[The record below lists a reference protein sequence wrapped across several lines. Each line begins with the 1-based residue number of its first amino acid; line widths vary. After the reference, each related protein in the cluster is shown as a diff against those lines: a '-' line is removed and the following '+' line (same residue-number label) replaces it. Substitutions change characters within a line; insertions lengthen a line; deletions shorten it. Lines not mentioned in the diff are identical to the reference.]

1 MTTLLLAL
9 IYLAFISLGL
19 PDSLLG
25 AVWPTLQPEFG
36 VPLSYAG
43 LVSAI
48 ICCGTVISSFMS
60 DRLTRRFGAGKV
72 TACSVGATAL
82 ALWGFSMS
90 HHFLTLCLWAIPYG
104 LGAGGVDAALN
115 NYVALHYS
123 SRHMSWLHCMWGIGT
138 AVGATVL
145 GRVLTAT
152 GEWNTGYRY
161 VAWFQVFVTLVLLLS
176 LPLWKHR
183 ETEGKDAGRALTFR
197 EVLTIPGA
205 KEVMLMFFCYC
216 TVEQT
221 AILWGSSYLVAH
233 GITTDTAATLASLF
247 CIGITVGRGVN
258 GFLTLRFDDDTLIR
272 AGCVMIAAGIAAMGL
287 PLPLLCHMAGLVM
300 VGLGCAPIYP
310 CIIHSTPAHFGEENS
325 QAIIGMQMGS
335 AYIGTLVMPP
345 LFGLI
350 AGRTSSKLLPAYLLL
365 ALLVTVILHRRMMRK
380 TAK

>member
-25 AVWPTLQPEFG
+25 AVWPTVHLEFG

-72 TACSVGATAL
+72 TTFSVASTAL

-90 HHFLTLCLWAIPYG
+90 HHFWALCLCAVPYG

-123 SRHMSWLHCMWGIGT
+123 SRHMSWLHCMWGVGT

-161 VAWFQVFVTLVLLLS
+161 VAWFQIFVTVVLLLS

-183 ETEGKDAGRALTFR
+183 AAEGKDAGRALTFR

-233 GITTDTAATLASLF
+233 GVNTDTAATLASLF

-272 AGCVMIAAGIAAMGL
+272 AGCAVIAVGIAAMGL
-287 PLPLLCHMAGLVM
+287 PLPLPLHRAGLVM

-310 CIIHSTPAHFGEENS
+310 CIIHSTPAHFGAENS
-325 QAIIGMQMGS
+325 QAVIGMQMGS

-345 LFGLI
+345 IFGLI
-350 AGRTSSKLLPAYLLL
+350 AGWTSCKLLPAYLLL
-365 ALLVTVILHRRMMRK
+365 ALLATVILHRRMIRK
-380 TAK
+380 TAN